1 MTQEEKFKKVTTD
14 IIEAIDKLDY
24 NDKEMELMKVQIEY
38 ILYLMTK
45 DLDTYNNDLK
55 ILDMRLRK

>member
-1 MTQEEKFKKVTTD
+1 MTKEEKFKKVTTD

-24 NDKEMELMKVQIEY
+24 NDKEMKLMKIQIEY

>member
-55 ILDMRLRK
+55 ILDMKLKK